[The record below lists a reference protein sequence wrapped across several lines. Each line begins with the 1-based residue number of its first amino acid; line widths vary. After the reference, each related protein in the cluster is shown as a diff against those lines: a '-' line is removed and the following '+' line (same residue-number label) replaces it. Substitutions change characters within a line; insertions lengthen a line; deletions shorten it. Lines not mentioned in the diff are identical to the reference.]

1 LRSTTQTVYNV
12 TRRFRTAR
20 REGRSV
26 ISMHATHPDE
36 RERTK
41 QLGLFGEP
49 ATSSVRPEIA
59 NVPKPPTV
67 DEIVQSALDHLN
79 EVTERT
85 GAARFTSPTSA
96 KARVQDGAT
105 AEDLLLVIDFCH
117 AMWWGDPKMET
128 FVRPKTLFGKENFPD
143 YLARARKWRV
153 EGRPALGSQN
163 RSSSLQGGY
172 ARGADYYAKKAREEG
187 TP

>member
-1 LRSTTQTVYNV
+1 
-12 TRRFRTAR
+12 
-20 REGRSV
+20 
-26 ISMHATHPDE
+26 MHTTHPDE
-36 RERTK
+36 REPTK

-49 ATSSVRPEIA
+49 APSSPLTENA
-59 NVPKPPTV
+59 NVSKPPTV
-67 DEIVQSALDHLN
+67 DEIAQRALDHLN

-117 AMWWGDPKMET
+117 AMWWRDPKMET

-143 YLARARKWRV
+143 YLARARKWRD
-153 EGRPALGSQN
+153 EGRPAMLGGAARHGRGD
-163 RSSSLQGGY
+163 RSVDIYSAHVKG
-172 ARGADYYAKKAREEG
+172 GADDPRRPARE
-187 TP
+187 

>member
-1 LRSTTQTVYNV
+1 MDRRRGGDAQAKRDEPQLELFRS
-12 TRRFRTAR
+12 ADSLHLPLD
-20 REGRSV
+20 RS
-26 ISMHATHPDE
+26 PDAP
-36 RERTK
+36 K
-41 QLGLFGEP
+41 QEP
-49 ATSSVRPEIA
+49 GTIEEVVAFTLE
-59 NVPKPPTV
+59 
-67 DEIVQSALDHLN
+67 HLN
-79 EVTERT
+79 RKTERT
-85 GAARFTSPTSA
+85 GAAKFRSATSV
-96 KARVQDGAT
+96 KERVREGAT
-105 AEDLLLVIDFCH
+105 WRDLALVIDFCH